1 MEIVN
6 ENPDSEE
13 TMLHLAENLVS
24 TIQSSSQQEWLVLA
38 GDGQKTKVTK
48 Q

>member
-6 ENPDSEE
+6 ENPDSEA
-13 TMLHLAENLVS
+13 TMLHLAEDLVS
-24 TIQSSSQQEWLVLA
+24 TFQSSSQQEWLVLA